1 MKNIELTSSG
11 PSSSRS
17 SFSSKENSLLSFFIN
32 CSLVSLSSMRIS
44 GLNFGSGIDEV
55 LGVSSVFIGHS
66 FLTSYKVLMN
76 ASNDN
81 EFIIHTMGLG
91 FSSSNL

>member
-1 MKNIELTSSG
+1 MFDYNLTNEEDSDSILLPLTEKNIGLTSSG

-66 FLTSYKVLMN
+66 FLTS
-76 ASNDN
+76 
-81 EFIIHTMGLG
+81 
-91 FSSSNL
+91 

>member
-1 MKNIELTSSG
+1 MCLITISLIRKAQPQIETLNILFPDQKNIELTSSG

-17 SFSSKENSLLSFFIN
+17 SFSSKENSLFSFFIN

-66 FLTSYKVLMN
+66 FLTS
-76 ASNDN
+76 
-81 EFIIHTMGLG
+81 
-91 FSSSNL
+91 